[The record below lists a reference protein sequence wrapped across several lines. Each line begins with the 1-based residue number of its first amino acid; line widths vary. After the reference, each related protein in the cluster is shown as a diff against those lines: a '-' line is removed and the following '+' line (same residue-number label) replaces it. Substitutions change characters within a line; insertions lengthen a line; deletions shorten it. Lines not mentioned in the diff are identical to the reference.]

1 MTWNKKNDQYA
12 LSCGLRQSSE
22 RLQRWLLRRAK
33 PNQDCEIEID
43 LRVFN
48 QFIARDRD
56 RGGYD
61 RKTLKEAL
69 AQLDEKT
76 QGLILITKSYT
87 WAIHKV
93 LVSPL
98 ETVLQEKSQ
107 TGDKAPKLSTGN
119 PMFDAQ
125 HKKRVHEQQQQDI
138 SKIDSLLRQVN
149 LKFDR
154 DALNRIYR
162 LANRKVDEVVD
173 AIQLLLYRNGSKEI
187 PKPHGFIMDCLK
199 KGWHLAFDPFFEP
212 ELPRFNSK
220 AEWAEYGR
228 LLREQVKDKYGGDTV
243 YESVRNRNLMRS
255 TGTLPI

>member
-33 PNQDCEIEID
+33 PNQVCEIEID

-87 WAIHKV
+87 WAVHKV
-93 LVSPL
+93 LVRPL
-98 ETVLQEKSQ
+98 AMVKEQNSQ
-107 TGDKAPKLSTGN
+107 IGDGAPKLKTGN
-119 PMFDAQ
+119 PMYSDE
-125 HKKRVHEQQQQDI
+125 HKKRLFIQQQQDI
-138 SKIDSLLRQVN
+138 SKLDSILNGVGLKFSLDNLHKLWRLAGKSLSEIKTAIEYLLHAHSTQKTAIGNAHGWLVDSL
-149 LKFDR
+149 K
-154 DALNRIYR
+154 Y
-162 LANRKVDEVVD
+162 
-173 AIQLLLYRNGSKEI
+173 
-187 PKPHGFIMDCLK
+187 
-199 KGWHLAFDPFFEP
+199 GWHKGFNLNYQV
-212 ELPRFNSK
+212 ELPRFTNS
-220 AEWAEYGR
+220 
-228 LLREQVKDKYGGDTV
+228 DKIANFVDALVAAPT
-243 YESVRNRNLMRS
+243 
-255 TGTLPI
+255 

>member
-33 PNQDCEIEID
+33 PNEVCEIEID

-76 QGLILITKSYT
+76 QGLISITKSYT

-93 LVSPL
+93 QIRPL
-98 ETVLQEKSQ
+98 ETVLQQNSQ
-107 TGDKAPKLSTGN
+107 NGNGTPKLKTGN
-119 PMFDAQ
+119 AMFSND
-125 HKKRVHEQQQQDI
+125 HKKRLALQQQQDI
-138 SKIDSLLRQVN
+138 SKLNSILN
-149 LKFDR
+149 AIGLKFTLDNLQKLWR
-154 DALNRIYR
+154 MSGKSFSEVKTAIEYLLHANSTQKTAIGNAHGWLVESLKYGWHKGFNLNYAVEIPRFSSLSEIANFVDALIAPTVGFSVGNFP
-162 LANRKVDEVVD
+162 
-173 AIQLLLYRNGSKEI
+173 
-187 PKPHGFIMDCLK
+187 PKTRP
-199 KGWHLAFDPFFEP
+199 
-212 ELPRFNSK
+212 
-220 AEWAEYGR
+220 
-228 LLREQVKDKYGGDTV
+228 T
-243 YESVRNRNLMRS
+243 
-255 TGTLPI
+255 